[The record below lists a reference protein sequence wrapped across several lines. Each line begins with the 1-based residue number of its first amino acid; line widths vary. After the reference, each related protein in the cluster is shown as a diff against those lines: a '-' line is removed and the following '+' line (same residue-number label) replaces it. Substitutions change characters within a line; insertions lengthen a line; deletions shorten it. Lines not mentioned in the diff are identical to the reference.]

1 MSSVEYSTECR
12 ELFVFYIISDVT
24 ELSRFISEHCF
35 AKKKKRIK
43 NFIFFSKISHEIFFH
58 EIVMGYKVFF
68 YFSITFSTQT
78 STS

>member
-12 ELFVFYIISDVT
+12 ELFVLYIISDVT

-43 NFIFFSKISHEIFFH
+43 NLSLFSKMSHEFFF
-58 EIVMGYKVFF
+58 MK
-68 YFSITFSTQT
+68 
-78 STS
+78 